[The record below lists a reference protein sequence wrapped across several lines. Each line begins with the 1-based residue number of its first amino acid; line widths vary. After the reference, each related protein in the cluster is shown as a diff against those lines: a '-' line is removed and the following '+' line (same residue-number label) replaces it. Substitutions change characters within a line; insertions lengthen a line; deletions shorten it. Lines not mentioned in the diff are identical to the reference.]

1 MRHRWV
7 DRKADDGNLRVMPL
21 LWRCVSMR
29 AGVELE
35 YREPQSSIGSVPRS
49 HVARV
54 MVDHSLGEARLRS
67 RETVHDRDGVHDGRA
82 ADCDEWTHHAAHGND
97 STTRHGRVENSE
109 RGANVEA
116 GSKVDGGLFQL
127 SEGTSAASSYAAPRA
142 PTSEL
147 ATDPRVLVALSTGP
161 AWSRGVLRGFMAAAQ
176 QCGWM
181 PLHYHPSADLNRLAQ
196 EWAPAAA
203 VIGPE
208 PTPASLGLLAPVS
221 LVSVMSDRSADRIAS
236 VCLDEEAIA
245 QLALEHLLATGL
257 EHLSTFRL
265 DESPSAQARER
276 AFIQRARA
284 AGVKI
289 SVGWGSDDALAQRG
303 EDAAATLA
311 WLRDLPKPCGVF
323 TCTDSW
329 GRTLARYARVARLRV
344 PEDLALVG
352 ADNDV
357 LECELTAPLL
367 SSVMIPWQEVGIGAA
382 KLVHDALAGRSIAG
396 KRLVISPVA
405 VVARRSSD
413 VLAVEDALVAKAVRW
428 IRSNAE
434 RRVTVPMV
442 ARAVGGGRQRLERRF
457 RKALDRSVLEEIRR
471 AHVDIAKRLL
481 ATTEAGLSEVAK
493 QSGFTNAALLSV
505 AFHRELGM
513 PPGAYRRSLRHELG
527 NTSEA

>member
-1 MRHRWV
+1 
-7 DRKADDGNLRVMPL
+7 
-21 LWRCVSMR
+21 MR

-35 YREPQSSIGSVPRS
+35 FRDPQRLIASVPRS
-49 HVARV
+49 HVART
-54 MVDHSLGEARLRS
+54 MVDHCRGEARIRGLD
-67 RETVHDRDGVHDGRA
+67 TVHDRDTVRDGRA
-82 ADCDEWTHHAAHGND
+82 ADCAEWTHQPGCGSD
-97 STTRHGRVENSE
+97 STTLHSRSAGV
-109 RGANVEA
+109 ANAEVNGSA
-116 GSKVDGGLFQL
+116 GVAPFQL
-127 SEGTSAASSYAAPRA
+127 ARGSSAGPSYAPSGAAP
-142 PTSEL
+142 EL
-147 ATDPRVLVALSTGP
+147 AADPRVLVALSTGS

-181 PLHYHPSADLNRLAQ
+181 PLHYHPSADLKRLAQ

-208 PTPASLGLLAPVS
+208 LTPASLESLAPAS
-221 LVSVMSDRSADRIAS
+221 LVSVMLDRSAERIAS
-236 VCLDEEAIA
+236 VCLDEEAIS
-245 QLALEHLLATGL
+245 QLALDHLLATGL
-257 EHLSTFRL
+257 EQLTTFRL
-265 DESPSAQARER
+265 DESPSAVARER

-284 AGVKI
+284 AGVKVC
-289 SVGWGSDDALAQRG
+289 VGWGSDAASAQRG
-303 EDAAATLA
+303 EDVAATLA
-311 WLRDLPKPCGVF
+311 WLRELPKPCGVF

-329 GRTLARYARVARLRV
+329 ARTLARYARVARLRV

-352 ADNDV
+352 VDNDV

-367 SSVMIPWQEVGIGAA
+367 SSVMIPWQEVGVGAA
-382 KLVHDALAGRSIAG
+382 KLVHDALSGRSVAG

-428 IRSNAE
+428 IRSNAD

-471 AHVDIAKRLL
+471 AHVEIAKRLL
-481 ATTEAGLSEVAK
+481 ATTEAGLTEVAK

-513 PPGAYRRSLRHELG
+513 PPGAYRRSLRHDLG
-527 NTSEA
+527 SVSDV